1 MMIKRFLKKT
11 IAAFTVAAMMAGAP
25 AVHAGTGLSPDRI
38 TPDILLDEETEET
51 GEGETNIE
59 TGLLIPEDEADQY
72 FDDQGEDTTEA
83 DADLTENGATGTSEG
98 EAGSTEGIMLIAT
111 AGDAS
116 GDGATGTGVDAGLYV
131 KKIELSEDFYT
142 GADISSYLSEKESG
156 VKYYDF
162 EGNEL
167 DDVGFFKLLLDSGIN
182 SVRIRVWNDPYD
194 ASGKGYGGGNCD
206 IDRAVTMGKYATEAG
221 LRVLIDF
228 HYSDFWAD
236 PSKQKAPKAWEDMD
250 LTAKTKALHDFT
262 VESMKKLKDAGVNVT
277 MVQIGN
283 ETTTGMCGETD
294 WTSVCTLIKAG
305 CDAVHEVDP
314 KILRAVHFTDAQD
327 SKYYA
332 YARYLD
338 NNKVD
343 YEVFA
348 SSYYPYWHGSYENL
362 AEQLHN
368 VADNFG
374 KKVMVVETSYAY
386 TLEDGDGN
394 GNTIGEGT
402 SGVDMRYTVSEQ
414 GQANLVHDVTEVVAG
429 FGDQGIGVFWWEPAW
444 IPVGVVKEA
453 GGSATYDSNMTIWEK
468 YGSGWAT
475 AASGDYDSD
484 AAEWY
489 GGSAVDN
496 QAFFDFTGHPLES
509 LNIFNYIRTGTNAPF
524 GVVEIKVDPVTFGLT
539 EEVVMPENAVFY
551 YTDGSTEE
559 RQVAWAVNDID
570 DAKKAGSGVY
580 EIRGTVV
587 LDADNVY
594 DVVGELRLNSDN
606 LLTNPGFEDASMG
619 AWKITDDVNG
629 TKPCVSRKNDSSNVR
644 SGEYCL
650 HFWDDEDI
658 SYKVEQTVYLKKG
671 TYKLGTWIEGGDAGA
686 DPEFKLYAR
695 TDNNTYE
702 VPTGVSS
709 WQQYQ
714 NPEIEDI
721 VIEEDGMALT
731 VGVSVKC
738 AKNGW
743 GAWDDF
749 YLYSTSEGGG
759 IMPGMENKSS
769 DEDVTEAGGSDDN
782 NPADKDDKSKEKKR
796 KNKMSPGAMIAS
808 FVGGGVVVLA
818 VLVIIIM
825 RARKKAAGESSDD
838 DVDKADDKDSD
849 EKSGKDGKAES

>member
-1 MMIKRFLKKT
+1 MIKKYLKKSLA
-11 IAAFTVAAMMAGAP
+11 ICAAALVLAS
-25 AVHAGTGLSPDRI
+25 GTGNPVLAKSTTD
-38 TPDILLDEETEET
+38 TTGADILCDNETE
-51 GEGETNIE
+51 
-59 TGLLIPEDEADQY
+59 
-72 FDDQGEDTTEA
+72 TTEEDGQT
-83 DADLTENGATGTSEG
+83 DADEQTDVDGQTESDGSED
-98 EAGSTEGIMLIAT
+98 STVPMLIAT
-111 AGDAS
+111 QGDADS
-116 GDGATGTGVDAGLYV
+116 TAVDAGLYV
-131 KKIELSEDFYT
+131 KKIPLSEDFYT
-142 GADISSYLSEKESG
+142 GVDISSYLSEKESG

-162 EGNEL
+162 DGNEL
-167 DDVGFFKLLLDSGIN
+167 DDVGFFKLLYDNGIN

-221 LRVLIDF
+221 LKVLIDF

-236 PSKQKAPKAWEDMD
+236 PSKQKAPKAWEDME
-250 LTAKTKALHDFT
+250 LSEKTKALHDFT

-283 ETTTGMCGETD
+283 ETTTGMCGEKEWSD
-294 WTSVCTLIKAG
+294 VCALIKAG

-314 KILRAVHFTDAQD
+314 TILRAVHFTDAQD
-327 SKYYA
+327 NKYYA

-338 NNKVD
+338 NNSVD

-348 SSYYPYWHGSYENL
+348 SSYYPYWHGTYENL
-362 AEQLHN
+362 SEQLHN

-386 TLEDGDGN
+386 TLDDGDGN

-402 SGVDMRYTVSEQ
+402 SGVDMKYVVSEQ
-414 GQANLVHDVTEVVAG
+414 GQVNLVHDVTEVVAD
-429 FGDQGIGVFWWEPAW
+429 FGELGVGVFWWEPAW
-444 IPVGVVKEA
+444 IPVEVVKEA
-453 GGSATYDSNMTIWEK
+453 GGTATYDSNMTIWEK
-468 YGSGWAT
+468 YGSGWAS

-484 AAEWY
+484 AATWY

-496 QAFFDFTGHPLES
+496 QALFDFSGHPLES
-509 LNIFNYIRTGTNAPF
+509 LKVFNYIRTGTNAPF
-524 GVVEIKVDPVTFGLT
+524 GIVDISVEPVTFGVT
-539 EEVVMPENAVFY
+539 DEIEMPKYATFS

-559 RQVAWAVNDID
+559 YEVAWAVNDID

-587 LDADNVY
+587 IDADNIY
-594 DVVGELRLNSDN
+594 DLTCELRLNSDN

-629 TKPCVSRKNDSSNVR
+629 TKPCVDRKKDSSNVR

-686 DPEFKLYAR
+686 SPEFKLYAK
-695 TDNNTYE
+695 TANNNYE
-702 VPTGVSS
+702 VETGVTS

-721 VIEEDGMALT
+721 VIDEDGMALT
-731 VGVSVKC
+731 IGVSVKC
-738 AKNGW
+738 AKGGW

-749 YLYSTSEGGG
+749 YLYSTSEDGG
-759 IMPGMENKSS
+759 IMPGMEGNTSDDAVEPDADNKK
-769 DEDVTEAGGSDDN
+769 DDVT
-782 NPADKDDKSKEKKR
+782 ADKPKSKKK
-796 KNKMSPGAMIAS
+796 KHLSPGAMIAA
-808 FVGGGVVVLA
+808 FVGGGVVVLG
-818 VLVIIIM
+818 VLVVIIVKS
-825 RARKKAAGESSDD
+825 KKQA
-838 DVDKADDKDSD
+838 KADGDKP
-849 EKSGKDGKAES
+849 EKKDDKE